1 MTNFPV
7 LSIATQHERIFV
19 LANLPVIIVLHLLY
33 VLLCLNSLIFGK
45 RALVPLPSR
54 VSKEVRTDRF
64 NGAVNGAGKRGDDF
78 EVLVAPRPSV
88 RQDGKRKGDLDGCGH
103 GVEVEGK

>member
-7 LSIATQHERIFV
+7 LSIAAQHQRIFL
-19 LANLPVIIVLHLLY
+19 LANLPIIIVFHVLY

-78 EVLVAPRPSV
+78 EVLVAASPRV
-88 RQDGKRKGDLDGCGH
+88 RQDGKREGDLDGCRH
-103 GVEVEGK
+103 